1 MVTESIRPRPQV
13 REKISVEESGGCEHS
28 VRGAKLKPQ
37 LKKKLQPQLKPQ
49 LKQKLQPQLKP
60 QLQPQLQ
67 PQLKPKLQPQLKLSP
82 KPKPIETITSDSES
96 EEDEVLYERWI
107 NGEQLLISMDNKY
120 IYDPESLDHIGTVV
134 NNSNINWIN

>member
-13 REKISVEESGGCEHS
+13 RVKISVEESGGCEHS

-37 LKKKLQPQLKPQ
+37 LKKKLQPQLKP
-49 LKQKLQPQLKP
+49 KLQPQPKP
-60 QLQPQLQ
+60 QLKPKLQ

-82 KPKPIETITSDSES
+82 KPKRIETITSDSES
-96 EEDEVLYERWI
+96 EEEEEEVLYERWI